1 MDGDRWGS
9 DGPIRVA
16 LFPGCDPLH
25 ILSDALETGAE
36 AQVSPKDILM
46 GWLLSLP
53 SRVDPA
59 HAAAAV
65 LLSRADPTAVDASPR
80 GRLIGLLLEVRRH
93 PDLAGP
99 AASKRSRAK
108 RGDPRRAAWTRMLG
122 GRGLTPGFEDLP

>member
-1 MDGDRWGS
+1 MDGERWGS
-9 DGPIRVA
+9 GAPIRVA
-16 LFPGCDPLH
+16 LFPGCDPLR
-25 ILSDALETGAE
+25 ILSDALETDAD
-36 AQVSPKDILM
+36 AQASPKDILM

-65 LLSRADPTAVDASPR
+65 LLSRAASTAIDASPQ

-99 AASKRSRAK
+99 AACKRTRTK
-108 RGDPRRAAWTRMLG
+108 RGDPRRAAWARMLG
-122 GRGLTPGFEDLP
+122 NRGLTPEFEDS